1 MPKTTEKKPERPK
14 KTQRPGLPTRE
25 QILAFIADH
34 PGEAGKREIARAFGI
49 TGAARIPLKAMLK
62 ELAGEGLVER
72 RRNRLKRPEDLP
84 SVTLLEITGRDAD
97 GELMARPTDWSDAE
111 GGPPPPILVGLSRD
125 KRGPTPG
132 IWRPAWAKPRCAW
145 YSSGETPV
153 RNSLTALR

>member
-1 MPKTTEKKPERPK
+1 MPDTTEKTGSKNKK

-62 ELAGEGLVER
+62 ELAGEGLIER

-84 SVTLLEITGRDAD
+84 SVTVLEITGRDSD
-97 GELMARPTDWSDAE
+97 GEFLPRRSCSRPDAT
-111 GGPPPPILVGLSRD
+111 GADRRLASAIMCWHG
-125 KRGPTPG
+125 
-132 IWRPAWAKPRCAW
+132 
-145 YSSGETPV
+145 
-153 RNSLTALR
+153 